1 MAREVV
7 AELEEEGV
15 WDDPVVTEI
24 APLRTFYPAEAEHD
38 DYYRR
43 NRYQPYCQ
51 VVISPKVSK
60 FREKFRGTLE
70 KAR

>member
-1 MAREVV
+1 M
-7 AELEEEGV
+7 
-15 WDDPVVTEI
+15 TEI